1 MALLS
6 RLALL
11 RVVLSLVAV
20 LLVRGPALA
29 SQSGEAPEYQ
39 VKAVFLFNFAQ
50 FVDWPPVAR
59 PDSAPLVIGVLGGDP
74 FGRVL
79 DATVRGEHLGA
90 RPFVVRRFARVED
103 IGACDILFISQSE
116 GSRVEAILT
125 DLGDRAILTVSD
137 INGFASRGGMIHFV
151 TDRNR
156 IRLKINVD
164 AARAAHLTIS
174 SKLLRLAEIVSTQG
188 R

>member
-1 MALLS
+1 M
-6 RLALL
+6 
-11 RVVLSLVAV
+11 AV
-20 LLVRGPALA
+20 LRRLVLGVMVLAASPGLA
-29 SQSGEAPEYQ
+29 SQRAEAPEHQ

-50 FVDWPPVAR
+50 FVDWPAR
-59 PDSAPLVIGVLGGDP
+59 ATPDSAPVVIGVLGDDP

-79 DATVRGEHLGA
+79 DATVRGEHLGT
-90 RPFVVRRFARVED
+90 RPFAVRRFARVEE

-116 GSRVEAILT
+116 GSRVDAILS
-125 DLGDRAILTVSD
+125 DLGSRPILTVSD
-137 INGFASRGGMIHFV
+137 IHGFADRGGMIHFV
-151 TDRNR
+151 TDRNH

>member
-1 MALLS
+1 MAVLS
-6 RLALL
+6 RRGLP
-11 RVVLSLVAV
+11 RVVLTLAAV
-20 LLVRGPALA
+20 LFGGGPALA
-29 SQSGEAPEYQ
+29 SQSAEAPEYQ

-50 FVDWPPVAR
+50 FVDWPRAAS
-59 PDSAPLVIGVLGGDP
+59 PDSAPLVIGILGNDP

-79 DATVRGEHLGA
+79 DATVRGEHLGG
-90 RPFVVRRFARVED
+90 RPFAVRRFARVED
-103 IGACDILFISQSE
+103 IGACDILFISQSV
-116 GSRVEAILT
+116 GSQVEAILA
-125 DLGDRAILTVSD
+125 DLGNRAILTVSD
-137 INGFASRGGMIHFV
+137 ISGFASRGGMIHFV

-164 AARAAHLTIS
+164 AAREARLTIS